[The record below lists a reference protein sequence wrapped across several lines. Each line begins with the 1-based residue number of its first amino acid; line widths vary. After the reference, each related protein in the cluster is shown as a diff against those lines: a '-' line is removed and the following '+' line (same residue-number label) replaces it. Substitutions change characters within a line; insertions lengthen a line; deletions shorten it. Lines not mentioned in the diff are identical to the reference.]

1 MQFLTPCP
9 AHCFFLFKGAEAQS
23 PVAARWAPLPDP
35 RLCGVPEE
43 TAQLLLLLMNP
54 KGAERRLQ
62 RPSRMQPS
70 PPELV
75 YSERMGIGG
84 PRAQPL
90 PKRELYS
97 HSYLS
102 SCSFP
107 TSWGR
112 VKYLFHFNDT

>member
-1 MQFLTPCP
+1 MGVGRVQFLTPCP
-9 AHCFFLFKGAEAQS
+9 AHCFFLFKGAEVQS
-23 PVAARWAPLPDP
+23 PVAARWAPLPNP

-54 KGAERRLQ
+54 RGAERRLQ

-84 PRAQPL
+84 TQGTAPSQEGAVLPL
-90 PKRELYS
+90 LP
-97 HSYLS
+97 
-102 SCSFP
+102 
-107 TSWGR
+107 
-112 VKYLFHFNDT
+112 